1 MDLELVNVPLY
12 TGLTAA
18 LLTIIQIGL
27 MFSVIKMRGDAG
39 VFIGS
44 GGNEGLERR
53 IRAHG
58 NFIENVPT
66 FLVCLMLIELMV
78 GSTLLVAL
86 LGGVVLV
93 ARLAHAIALSAN
105 SGVTAGRLVGTVGTV
120 IPMLVAAGYLVYQ
133 VVSKL

>member
-1 MDLELVNVPLY
+1 MDLELVNMPLY

-86 LGGVVLV
+86 LGGVVLL

-133 VVSKL
+133 VASKL

>member
-1 MDLELVNVPLY
+1 MDLELVNMPLY

-105 SGVTAGRLVGTVGTV
+105 SGVTAGRLVGTLGTV

>member
-1 MDLELVNVPLY
+1 MDLELVNMPLY

-86 LGGVVLV
+86 IGGVVLV

-133 VVSKL
+133 VASKL

>member
-18 LLTIIQIGL
+18 LLTIIQVGL
-27 MFSVIKMRGDAG
+27 MFLVIKMRGDTG

-44 GGNEGLERR
+44 GGNQALEQR

-58 NFIENVPT
+58 NFIENVPA

-78 GSTLLVAL
+78 GSTILVVV
-86 LGGVVLV
+86 LGGVVLI
-93 ARLAHAIALSAN
+93 ARFAHTIALSEN
-105 SGVTAGRLVGTVGTV
+105 SGVTAGRLVGTVGNGD
-120 IPMLVAAGYLVYQ
+120 PHAGSLRL
-133 VVSKL
+133 SRLSSSR